1 MNDVDDRAAGRAI
14 TIMEPVSFLLVDD
27 REENLLSLESLLRRD
42 NLNLLKAQSGA
53 EALELLLQHDVALAL
68 IDVQMPEMDGFELA
82 EMMRGTQ
89 RTKHI
94 PIIFVT
100 ASNAD
105 QIRRFR
111 GYETGAVDFI
121 HKPVEASALK
131 SKANVFYDL
140 YVQRQEVAYQRDQL
154 ALASAENKRLLD
166 ETREYARALQEA
178 DHRKDQ
184 FLATLSHELRNPLA
198 PLRNGLEILQKNP
211 AAAVRGKIYK
221 TMDRELQHMVC
232 LINDL
237 LDISRIS
244 KGKINLQ
251 KKPVWL
257 TEAVQMALESSE
269 EIIKARDHHVHLET
283 DESVWV
289 EADPTRL
296 VQIVAN
302 LVHNAAKYTPF
313 AGKIRVSIQQRDD
326 QAVVSVM
333 DTGVGIPADKLAHI
347 FELFTQLES
356 SARGS
361 DGGLG
366 IGLSLAKQLVDLH
379 GGEIRAESEG
389 PGCGST
395 FTVVLPAIE
404 AATPAQE
411 DRPSPAA
418 SEAGRPLCVLVVD
431 DNVAA
436 AETMSM
442 MIEMEGHD
450 VSFAPDGEQAIKMA
464 HQLVPDAVLLDIGLP
479 DITGYDVAR
488 ALRKDSKFN
497 DTLLVAQTGWGQQRD
512 KDTAFAAG
520 FDHHFVKPVKLET
533 IMSLL
538 QEKQSERLAS

>member
-1 MNDVDDRAAGRAI
+1 
-14 TIMEPVSFLLVDD
+14 MEPVKFLLVDD
-27 REENLLSLESLLRRD
+27 RAENLLSLESLLRRD
-42 NLNLLKAQSGA
+42 NLILLKAQSGS
-53 EALELLLQHDVALAL
+53 EALELLLKHDVALAL
-68 IDVQMPEMDGFELA
+68 VDVQMPEMDGFELA

-100 ASNAD
+100 ASNSD
-105 QIRRFR
+105 QVRRFR

-178 DHRKDQ
+178 DHRKDE

-198 PLRNGLEILQKNP
+198 PLRSGLEILQGDP
-211 AAAVRGKIYK
+211 SPEIREKIYK
-221 TMDRELQHMVC
+221 TMDRELEHMVC

-237 LDISRIS
+237 LDISRVS

-251 KKPVWL
+251 KKPVSL
-257 TEAVQMALESSE
+257 HEAVQMALESSE
-269 EIIKARDHHVHLET
+269 EIIRARDHDVTLEA
-283 DESVWV
+283 DEKVWV

-296 VQIVAN
+296 VQIIAN

-313 AGKIRVSIQQRDD
+313 KGKIRVAVKSQDGR
-326 QAVVSVM
+326 AVVSVA
-333 DTGVGIPADKLAHI
+333 DSGVGIPADKLAHI
-347 FELFTQLES
+347 FELFTQLEA

-379 GGEIRAESEG
+379 GGEILAESEG

-395 FTVVLPAIE
+395 FTVALPAIE
-404 AATPAQE
+404 AAAPKKESCSAQAKPADIQ
-411 DRPSPAA
+411 
-418 SEAGRPLCVLVVD
+418 PLCILVVD
-431 DNVAA
+431 DNIAA

-442 MIEMEGHD
+442 MLEMEGHD
-450 VSFAPDGEQAIKMA
+450 VSFAPDGEQALALARKV
-464 HQLVPDAVLLDIGLP
+464 VPDAVLLDIGLP
-479 DITGYDVAR
+479 DISGYDVAR
-488 ALRKDSKFN
+488 ELRSDPRFDN
-497 DTLLVAQTGWGQQRD
+497 TLLVAQTGWGQQRD
-512 KDTAFAAG
+512 KDAAKEAG
-520 FDHHFVKPVKLET
+520 FDHHFVKPVKLES
-533 IMSLL
+533 IVSLL
-538 QEKQSERLAS
+538 QSKQRASSLAS